1 MRNHPALATLAF
13 DLVSLDK
20 YDSATTLVHIR
31 TDDVQREADALLADL
46 IKESHFTP
54 TERTWFRSP
63 IGGVL

>member
-13 DLVSLDK
+13 DLVSLDE

-31 TDDVQREADALLADL
+31 TNDVQREADAFLADL

-54 TERTWFRSP
+54 TERAWFRSSL
-63 IGGVL
+63 GAL